1 MMLIILSLF
10 CILLAGLIPFFIA
23 KMKPSLSDKLSASLH
38 VIGSIVGWIFILLQ
52 LRHNSVLL
60 LNLPFETIFGHF
72 SIRIDTISILFLIP
86 IYTIS
91 AMSAIYSIS
100 YWSTIQKGFHQSVK
114 YRLFLSFF
122 TIFMILLVI
131 CDNFMMFLLCWEIM
145 SLLAYFLVTIDELD
159 EEAQKAG
166 YLYIIATHT
175 GIVALFGLF
184 GIIQNYFGYFDF
196 TSALGHIDAHSSLAS
211 WIFLLGLFGF
221 GVKAGIFPLYF
232 WLPSAHASAPVAISA
247 LLSGVMIKMGIYGI
261 IRVASLFTNIPHW
274 WGWVVF
280 GLGIISGILGVVY
293 AIAQHDIKKLLAYH
307 SIENIGI
314 ILIGIG
320 LAILGKSYRNET
332 LVLFGLSGALF
343 HVINHALFK
352 PLLFYSAGSIIEK
365 YHTRDINH
373 YGGIIK
379 VQPYTALFFLIG
391 AVAISGL
398 PPLNGFASEWLLYMG
413 MFKSLLSS
421 QNSLLPVMAGIVA
434 LSIIGGLALACFVK
448 VFGISFLGK
457 PRHIELLHV
466 KESSWSMLLPMGFLS
481 AVCFM
486 LGLFP
491 FILESFL
498 SRATM
503 LFNHAPLLLKLNAM
517 SDLSFAYIWFFIVL
531 ALIASILF
539 FTIKDKIKTDID
551 TWACAFPYGTPKIQY
566 TPASLAQMIM
576 NLFSWALKRK
586 KSELSI
592 KGIFVQKYQFY
603 LHQNDKVIY
612 TLLKIADTTLLFAAK
627 TRTLIHNGYMG
638 IYVLYIFTAL
648 IIMLLYVG
656 K

>member
-1 MMLIILSLF
+1 MLMILSLF
-10 CILLAGLIPFFIA
+10 SIFLAGFIPFLMA
-23 KMKPSLSDKLSASLH
+23 KEKPSLSDRLSASLH
-38 VIGSIVGWIFILLQ
+38 VIGSILGWIFILLQ
-52 LRHNSVLL
+52 LRHDSVILF
-60 LNLPFETIFGHF
+60 NLPLETIFGHF
-72 SIRIDTISILFLIP
+72 SIRIDIISILFLIP

-100 YWSTIQKGFHQSVK
+100 YWPTIQKGFHQSVK
-114 YRLFLSFF
+114 YRLFFSFF
-122 TIFMILLVI
+122 TLFMILLAI
-131 CDNFMMFLLCWEIM
+131 CDSFMMFLLCWEIM
-145 SLLAYFLVTIDELD
+145 SLLAYFLITIDELD

-175 GIVALFGLF
+175 GIVALFGMF
-184 GIIQNYFGYFDF
+184 AIIQSYFGFFDF
-196 TSALGHIDAHSSLAS
+196 TSALGEIDGHLDFAS

-221 GVKAGIFPLYF
+221 GVKAGVFPLYF

-274 WGWVVF
+274 WGWAVF
-280 GLGIISGILGVVY
+280 GLGIVSGILGVVY

-320 LAILGKSYRNET
+320 LAILGKSYHNET
-332 LVLFGLSGALF
+332 LVLFGLAGALF

-413 MFKSLLSS
+413 MFKSLLST
-421 QNSLLPVMAGIVA
+421 QNSLLPLMAGIVA

-466 KESSWSMLLPMGFLS
+466 KESSWPMLLPMGILS
-481 AVCFM
+481 VICFVLGVFPFM
-486 LGLFP
+486 L
-491 FILESFL
+491 EKFL
-498 SRATM
+498 SRIAIF
-503 LFNHAPLLLKLNAM
+503 FNHSPITPKLEAM
-517 SDLSFAYIWFFIVL
+517 TQLSYAYIWFFIAL
-531 ALIASILF
+531 ALIATILF
-539 FTIKDKIKTDID
+539 FTLKNKIKMDID

-576 NLFSWALKRK
+576 ELFSWTLVRK
-586 KSELSI
+586 KSAFSL
-592 KGIFVQKYQFY
+592 KGIFVKNYQFH
-603 LHQNDKVIY
+603 LHQNDKIIY
-612 TLLKIADTTLLFAAK
+612 FLRKTADVFLLFAAK
-627 TRTLIHNGYMG
+627 IKTLIHNGYMG

-648 IIMLLYVG
+648 ISMLLYVG